1 MNYEALKLLIK
12 SLVGNFR
19 CVTCSG
25 SIEEKDIFLMSI
37 EGQKIVLEVLCP
49 SCSKKSIIKSEV
61 MSVDLT
67 KSSLSKEQ
75 IVMLKNTI
83 ENNNG
88 LKIRNSQNT
97 INDNLIVE
105 LNKDLKKEKLNVMD
119 LFNND

>member
-12 SLVGNFR
+12 SLVWNFR
-19 CVTCSG
+19 CVTCSW

-37 EGQKIVLEVLCP
+37 EWQKIVLEVLCP